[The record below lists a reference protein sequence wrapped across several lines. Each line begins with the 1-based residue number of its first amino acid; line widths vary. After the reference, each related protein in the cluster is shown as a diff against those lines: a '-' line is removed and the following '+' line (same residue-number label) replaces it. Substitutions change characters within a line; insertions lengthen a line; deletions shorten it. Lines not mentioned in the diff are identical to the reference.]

1 MKGKLPLLFLII
13 FQFLSVTLLSQQKR
27 EERDSL
33 VRLVE
38 AGSAQ
43 ILEVEGVSFRKVT
56 GNARFFHNNT
66 YLLCDTALWNVNE
79 NVIKALGNVQV
90 IQDNTFLV
98 SDKIDYVVDENLAKV
113 RGNLVELYDKD
124 GNVLRTNF
132 LDYNT
137 RDSIG
142 NFFNGGVM
150 KGSNGNIIESLEGWY
165 FAYDKLFSFEENVQM
180 FTDSVFI
187 KADQLEYSTAENK
200 AYFGKNT
207 TAWQED
213 NILFS
218 NDGEFDRGNN
228 LFRFYKDGYILT
240 KDQELWADTLSYYRN
255 TGEAELSGN
264 IQILDTKQSAYA
276 FADHATYRPDP
287 LCITLTRNPAVA
299 LYSVE
304 NGVRDTMF
312 LTADT
317 LKYYQIRYCDVDSAA
332 IEHARARVELSELDP
347 LVEIEA
353 ESAKKRIDN
362 TPISDFITPKRANK
376 EEPQQATPDSLDTV
390 SGQPLAETD
399 SLNAS
404 QNLLISNADSL
415 SAGSDQLRSGA
426 DSLLK
431 AQNQMLP
438 VADSLLQAQNQ
449 MLPVADSLL
458 QAQNQ
463 MLPVADSLAALQD
476 QSGIVPDSEA
486 AALVKDS
493 TLVSGSLL
501 AVNDSLVSLR
511 DSLPALSDSLSV
523 RTDSVAVQPLDT
535 TAVTFIDAWNNVK
548 VYRNDIQALCDS
560 LVYSDLDSMA
570 RLYINPV
577 MWNEVKHQFTSD
589 SMQLVIKGGV
599 LSKANLLS
607 NAFIASQEDTL
618 HYNQIKGTEM
628 VAYFKDNDLYRY
640 DALGG
645 ASMIFYLQEDGII
658 TMMNQK
664 EGKIISARI
673 KNREIQRIKYIE
685 SLKNDAYPVYNLPV
699 EKQRLKG
706 FNWRG
711 DERPKERFELVDR
724 SIKQTQRKAYKR
736 KRFPNYP
743 YTAVYF
749 PQERD
754 GIMDF
759 KRKSDEARAA
769 REKARIEAEKV
780 EQTDSVAQV
789 MEIPEDTLAAVMPD
803 DNLPE
808 KVDINVVETEEA
820 ADDKLLK
827 PHDNLTE
834 TEVSESELSRKQ
846 ARIQKRLYKKEQ
858 KRLKREERKAKRQE
872 RKLAKEARKLEK
884 VRKRMERKAKE
895 IGEAVV

>member
-43 ILEVEGVSFRKVT
+43 ILEVDGVSFRKVT

-299 LYSVE
+299 LYTVE

-390 SGQPLAETD
+390 SGQPLTESD

-404 QNLLISNADSL
+404 QNLLISHADSL

-426 DSLLK
+426 DSLL
-431 AQNQMLP
+431 
-438 VADSLLQAQNQ
+438 QAQNR
-449 MLPVADSLL
+449 
-458 QAQNQ
+458 
-463 MLPVADSLAALQD
+463 MLPVADSLAAQQD
-476 QSGIVPDSEA
+476 QSGIVPDSVA

-493 TLVSGSLL
+493 TSVSGSLL
-501 AVNDSLVSLR
+501 AVNDSLVALR

-523 RTDSVAVQPLDT
+523 KTDSVAVQPLDT

-724 SIKQTQRKAYKR
+724 SIKDTQRKAYKR

-789 MEIPEDTLAAVMPD
+789 MEIPEDTLAAVKPD
-803 DNLPE
+803 DNLHE
-808 KVDINVVETEEA
+808 KVDIYVAETEA
-820 ADDKLLK
+820 TADDKLLK
-827 PHDNLTE
+827 LHDNLTE

-846 ARIQKRLYKKEQ
+846 ARIQKRLDKKEQ

-884 VRKRMERKAKE
+884 ERKRMERKAKD

>member
-43 ILEVEGVSFRKVT
+43 ILEVDGVSFRKVT

-299 LYSVE
+299 LYTVE

-332 IEHARARVELSELDP
+332 IEHARARVGLSELDP

-376 EEPQQATPDSLDTV
+376 EEPKQATPDSLDTV
-390 SGQPLAETD
+390 SGQPLAESD

-404 QNLLISNADSL
+404 QNLLISHADSL
-415 SAGSDQLRSGA
+415 AAGSNQLRSGA
-426 DSLLK
+426 DSLL
-431 AQNQMLP
+431 
-438 VADSLLQAQNQ
+438 QAQNR
-449 MLPVADSLL
+449 
-458 QAQNQ
+458 

-476 QSGIVPDSEA
+476 QSGIVPDSVA
-486 AALVKDS
+486 AALVMDS
-493 TLVSGSLL
+493 TSVSGSLL
-501 AVNDSLVSLR
+501 AVNDSLVALR

-523 RTDSVAVQPLDT
+523 KTDSVAVQPLDT

-724 SIKQTQRKAYKR
+724 SIKDTQRKAYKR

-759 KRKSDEARAA
+759 KRKSEEARAA

-789 MEIPEDTLAAVMPD
+789 MEIPEDTLAAVMSD
-803 DNLPE
+803 DNLHE
-808 KVDINVVETEEA
+808 KVDIYVAETEEA

-846 ARIQKRLYKKEQ
+846 ARIQKRLDKKEQ

-884 VRKRMERKAKE
+884 GRKRMERKAKE